1 MHKYLMKLIDL
12 FESKQDTLYV
22 SRPLL
27 NAEEVWEWARK
38 NGCKTPLEPEDMHV
52 TIAHSK
58 TPVDW
63 LLIRPKKRELDIPE
77 TNDRKLLAFG
87 EEETTIV
94 LSFESKK
101 LEDRWMEFCSLG
113 AKWDFPEY
121 IPHVSIT
128 YNSEWSN
135 WEDVMPYSGEL
146 ILGPEKFE
154 PFVDNWSEDKN

>member
-1 MHKYLMKLIDL
+1 MKLINL
-12 FESKQDTLYV
+12 FETKLDTLYV
-22 SRPLL
+22 SRSVL
-27 NAEEVWEWARK
+27 NAEEIWDWAK
-38 NGCKTPLEPEDMHV
+38 ANGCKTPLDPEDMHV

-63 LLIRPKKRELDIPE
+63 LLLYPLKKELVIPE
-77 TNDRKLLAFG
+77 SDERKLLSFG

-94 LSFESKK
+94 LAFESDS
-101 LEDRWMEFCSLG
+101 LQDRWQEFCSLG

-128 YNSEWSN
+128 YNSPWPN
-135 WEDVMPYSGEL
+135 WEDVEPYAGEI

-154 PFVDNWSEDKN
+154 PFVVDWSEDKN